1 VRSGIQALPRGQ
13 SQAASALGLSFI
25 QSYRYV
31 ILPQSL
37 RMILPALTSEVMNVV
52 KNSSVAFAVS
62 VTELTLFAMQAQE
75 ETARGMEIYLAV
87 TLLYVITALTLNRI
101 MAAIE
106 SMTRL
111 PSVVGAK

>member
-1 VRSGIQALPRGQ
+1 
-13 SQAASALGLSFI
+13 
-25 QSYRYV
+25 
-31 ILPQSL
+31 
-37 RMILPALTSEVMNVV
+37 MILPTLTSEVMNIV

-75 ETARGMEIYLAV
+75 ETARGLEIYLAV
-87 TLLYVITALTLNRI
+87 TVLYVITALTLNRI

-111 PSVVGAK
+111 PAVMGVKA

>member
-1 VRSGIQALPRGQ
+1 
-13 SQAASALGLSFI
+13 
-25 QSYRYV
+25 
-31 ILPQSL
+31 
-37 RMILPALTSEVMNVV
+37 MNVV

-87 TLLYVITALTLNRI
+87 TVLYVITALTLNRI
-101 MAAIE
+101 MALIE

-111 PSVVGAK
+111 PGVMGVKA